1 MSDQG
6 ETALILKTLVD
17 AYPDH
22 RIEKRTLQIYLERLA
37 DIPAY
42 LLAAAAQAHI
52 ESSTWFPKIS
62 ELRQAATRLANTR
75 DFSTLPPYPVDY
87 LLNEAYALEDAFY
100 YEGRLD
106 PDEWERLALRFE
118 RLDRPYRRDYT
129 REKLRRL
136 QIVSS
141 RQAQPATSP

>member
-1 MSDQG
+1 MVDQR
-6 ETALILKTLVD
+6 EIAAILKTLID

-22 RIEKRTLQIYLERLA
+22 RLEKRTLQIYLERLA

-52 ESSTWFPKIS
+52 EGSTWFPKIA
-62 ELRQAATRLANTR
+62 ELRQAAARLANTR
-75 DFSTLPPYPVDY
+75 DFSSLPPYPVDH
-87 LLNEAYALEDAFY
+87 LLAEAYALEDAFF

-106 PDEWERLALRFE
+106 PAEWERLAIQFE

-136 QIVSS
+136 QIVRE
-141 RQAQPATSP
+141 RQAQPAAST

>member
-1 MSDQG
+1 MSDQR
-6 ETALILKTLVD
+6 EIAATLKTLID

-22 RIEKRTLQIYLERLA
+22 RIEKRTLQVYLERLA

-62 ELRQAATRLANTR
+62 ELRQAAARLANTH
-75 DFSTLPPYPVDY
+75 DFSSLPPYPVDH
-87 LLNEAYALEDAFY
+87 LLAEAYALEDAFF

-106 PDEWERLALRFE
+106 PAEWERLADKFE
-118 RLDRPYRRDYT
+118 RVNRPYRADHT

-136 QIVSS
+136 QTDSETQS
-141 RQAQPATSP
+141 QAS